1 MLLNTAA
8 MQVAD
13 EEGEEESKARR
24 VSAPWAYA
32 RSLAWLRPV
41 LVLAALYLVALSFIV
56 LLFSQLPTPSQLAGT
71 LPSWSGPPISIPSA
85 CRGRMAP
92 C

>member
-32 RSLAWLRPV
+32 RSLAWLRPM

-56 LLFSQLPTPSQLAGT
+56 LLFSQLPTPSQLAGA
-71 LPSWSGPPISIPSA
+71 LPPLPRPLISILSA
-85 CRGRMAP
+85 CWGRVAP
-92 C
+92 